1 MDMALV
7 LLLILVITEIGFAAF
22 ECTDPEMKKSWT
34 LKRLAVNAGEIVI
47 FLLMLL
53 LPGIDLSFRF
63 KGLVIL
69 LLVRILVSAVF
80 WLANRKN
87 EKRKKRAAIVW
98 GAILSIL
105 LITGGMFPAF
115 LIADY
120 HGRAVTG
127 EYMPAECEAIL
138 IDTDRE
144 ESFEH
149 DGSYR
154 EVPMHFYYPENAA
167 DLPEHSLPLVIFS
180 HGAFGYY
187 QSNAST
193 FLELASHGYAVISLD
208 HPYHSFFTKDSDG
221 KTITVDMGFFQS
233 AMKIGGNDDMPEAE
247 AYDMTS
253 KWMALRESDMNVVID
268 QVKAAGEA
276 GEVPDTWHCDGNAAD
291 RVLSVLNAI
300 DYNKI
305 GLMGHSLG
313 GATAVTVGRR
323 DDISAA
329 VDLDGTMLGEET
341 GVKDGV
347 IRTNELPYDKPLLSI
362 DSESHHQSMV
372 EAEEAG
378 YVYVNNVILDNAVNG
393 YETYFKGAAH
403 MNFTDLPLFSPP
415 LAKLLGTGDVDA
427 GECIDQVNSLV
438 LGFFDSFLKDAGE
451 FSVKESY

>member
-1 MDMALV
+1 MQ
-7 LLLILVITEIGFAAF
+7 
-22 ECTDPEMKKSWT
+22 S
-34 LKRLAVNAGEIVI
+34 
-47 FLLMLL
+47 
-53 LPGIDLSFRF
+53 
-63 KGLVIL
+63 
-69 LLVRILVSAVF
+69 SASCSY
-80 WLANRKN
+80 N

-98 GAILSIL
+98 SAILSIL
-105 LITGGMFPAF
+105 LISGGMIPSF
-115 LIADY
+115 LFADY
-120 HGRAVTG
+120 HGREVTG
-127 EYMPAECEAIL
+127 EYTPAECEAIL
-138 IDTDRE
+138 IDTDRT
-144 ESFEH
+144 ESFEN

-221 KTITVDMGFFQS
+221 KTITVDPGFFRS
-233 AMKIGGNDDMPEAE
+233 AMKIGGSDDVPESDV
-247 AYDMTS
+247 YDMTS
-253 KWMALRESDMNVVID
+253 EWMALRESDMNVVID

-276 GEVPDTWHCDGNAAD
+276 GAVPDTWHCDGDAAD
-291 RVLSVLNAI
+291 RILSVLNAI

-323 DDISAA
+323 DDISA
-329 VDLDGTMLGEET
+329 VIDLDGTMLGEET

-347 IRTNELPYDKPLLSI
+347 IQANELPYDKPLLCI
-362 DSESHHQSMV
+362 DSESHHQSL
-372 EAEEAG
+372 AESKEAG
-378 YVYVNNVILDNAVNG
+378 YIYVNNVILDNAVNG
-393 YETYFKGAAH
+393 FETYIKGAAH

-415 LAKLLGTGDVDA
+415 LARLLGTGDVDA
-427 GECIDQVNSLV
+427 GECIDQVNALV

>member
-1 MDMALV
+1 MALV

-34 LKRLAVNAGEIVI
+34 LKRLAVNAGEIII

-69 LLVRILVSAVF
+69 LLVRILVSVIF
-80 WLANRKN
+80 WLINRKN

-98 GAILSIL
+98 SAILSIL
-105 LITGGMFPAF
+105 LISGGMLPSF
-115 LIADY
+115 LFADY

-127 EYMPAECEAIL
+127 EYTPAECEAIL
-138 IDTDRE
+138 IDTDRT
-144 ESFEH
+144 ESFEN

-167 DLPEHSLPLVIFS
+167 DLPEQSLPLVIFS

-208 HPYHSFFTKDSDG
+208 HPYHSFFTKDSNG
-221 KTITVDMGFFQS
+221 KTITVDPGFFRS
-233 AMKIGGNDDMPEAE
+233 AMKIGGSDDMPESD
-247 AYDMTS
+247 AYNMTS
-253 KWMALRESDMNVVID
+253 EWMTLRESDMTAVID
-268 QVKAAGEA
+268 QVKAAGETGA
-276 GEVPDTWHCDGNAAD
+276 VPDTWHCDGNAAD
-291 RVLSVLNAI
+291 RILSLLNAI

-323 DDISAA
+323 DDISA
-329 VDLDGTMLGEET
+329 VIDLDGTMLGEET

-347 IRTNELPYDKPLLSI
+347 IQANELPYDKPLLCI
-362 DSESHHQSMV
+362 DSESHHQSL
-372 EAEEAG
+372 AESKEAG
-378 YVYVNNVILDNAVNG
+378 YIYVNNVILDNAVNG
-393 YETYFKGAAH
+393 FETYIKGAAH

-415 LAKLLGTGDVDA
+415 LARLLGTGDVDA
-427 GECIDQVNSLV
+427 GECIDQVNALV
-438 LGFFDSFLKDAGE
+438 LGFFDSSLKDVGE